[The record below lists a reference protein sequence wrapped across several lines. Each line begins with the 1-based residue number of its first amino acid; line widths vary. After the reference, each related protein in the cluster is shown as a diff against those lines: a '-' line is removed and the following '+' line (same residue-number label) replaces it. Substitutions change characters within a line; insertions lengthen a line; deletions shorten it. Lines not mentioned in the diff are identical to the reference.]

1 MGCSH
6 FYEGL
11 WSASPHFYEGLFDVL
26 AHFYEGLLWSLLH
39 FYEGLWAWESPP
51 STPIAPGQRRLS
63 SVLGLLSLASAWGW
77 LSSFFWQWLLH
88 RDVNLQHRD
97 DRLLHRDDWL
107 LSHGD

>member
-26 AHFYEGLLWSLLH
+26 AHFYEGLLWLLLH

-51 STPIAPGQRRLS
+51 STPIAPGQRRSS
-63 SVLGLLSLASAWGW
+63 SVLGLLSLASAWG
-77 LSSFFWQWLLH
+77 
-88 RDVNLQHRD
+88 
-97 DRLLHRDDWL
+97 
-107 LSHGD
+107 